1 MNQNGHRVSLLA
13 ELWASNVVLV
23 VKSLHANEGDIR
35 EVDLVSELG
44 RSPGG
49 GHSNALQGSLADYS
63 P

>member
-1 MNQNGHRVSLLA
+1 MSLLA

-23 VKSLHANEGDIR
+23 VKNPHANEEDVR
-35 EVDLVSELG
+35 EVGLAPESG

-49 GHSNALQGSLADYS
+49 EHGDALQGSLAGYS

>member
-1 MNQNGHRVSLLA
+1 MNQNRHRVSLLA

-23 VKSLHANEGDIR
+23 VKNPHANEGDIR
-35 EVDLVSELG
+35 EVGLVPELG

-49 GHSNALQGSLADYS
+49 GHSNAIQGSLAGYS